1 MYKKSRKIMLAFCV
15 VLLVNVEISM
25 IWLMKES
32 LPKNNIPNILTEEN
46 IIKNNAFAIMLEQSD
61 GNYVESSDKI
71 WPSDM
76 IFNNEKSGCVD
87 KDGNIIENALLFDTT
102 SNTATVYTETT
113 GNCYL
118 YFDLSSN

>member
-15 VLLVNVEISM
+15 VLLVIVEISM

-61 GNYVESSDKI
+61 GNYV
-71 WPSDM
+71 
-76 IFNNEKSGCVD
+76 
-87 KDGNIIENALLFDTT
+87 
-102 SNTATVYTETT
+102 
-113 GNCYL
+113 
-118 YFDLSSN
+118 